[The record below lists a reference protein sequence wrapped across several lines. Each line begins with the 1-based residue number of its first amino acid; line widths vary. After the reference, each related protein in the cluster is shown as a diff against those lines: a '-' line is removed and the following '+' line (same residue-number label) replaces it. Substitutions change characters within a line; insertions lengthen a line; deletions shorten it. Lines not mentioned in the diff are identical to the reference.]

1 MFAALMVV
9 DLDKL
14 ALTLILILPSNRK
27 CFQKVINFNVNFF
40 KNTSGAE
47 KKKSAVQHDNVAHLL
62 GEENEGEDRN
72 GFCQENEEVNNTE
85 QCYKPPTPQ
94 AKVSLK

>member
-40 KNTSGAE
+40 KNTSGAV
-47 KKKSAVQHDNVAHLL
+47 KKRSAVQHDNVTRIH
-62 GEENEGEDRN
+62 GEENEGGDRK
-72 GFCQENEEVNNTE
+72 NEEVNNTE
-85 QCYKPPTPQ
+85 QWYKSSTPQ
-94 AKVSLK
+94 AKVSVE